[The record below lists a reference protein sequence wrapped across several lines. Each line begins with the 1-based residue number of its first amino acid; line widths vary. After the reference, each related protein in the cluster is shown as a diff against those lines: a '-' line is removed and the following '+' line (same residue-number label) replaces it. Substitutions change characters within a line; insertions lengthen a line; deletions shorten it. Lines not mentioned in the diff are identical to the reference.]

1 MSGRTNST
9 KSKTVGHYITGIN
22 KTGISSSSTRFLERL
37 IISHKTVV
45 ISRGYKGH
53 LCHLEDF
60 ESNLIHLNKP
70 THTCSESWWVSPS
83 NYWHLGRVW
92 ILSYIGRVHFIWY
105 LFFLTFYCLIYSFI
119 CSFFLNSLKITFSL
133 FTNHGWCVT
142 TTTTTTP
149 QYEDITQLPLNY
161 FCDSDWSVILI

>member
-1 MSGRTNST
+1 MLKPKKIRLHSWRKLPLLHILIMALLFEGYTEILWVEATLFAACLIYPHLVGNRQSWAGLHLCQAGLIPPSQ
-9 KSKTVGHYITGIN
+9 KVGHYITGIN

-92 ILSYIGRVHFIWY
+92 MLSYTGRVHFIWY
-105 LFFLTFYCLIYSFI
+105 I
-119 CSFFLNSLKITFSL
+119 CSF
-133 FTNHGWCVT
+133 
-142 TTTTTTP
+142 
-149 QYEDITQLPLNY
+149 
-161 FCDSDWSVILI
+161 